1 MGETLRFLVAAIAL
15 AGWRWSDNSRRAAS
29 EFVGRHGIE
38 PRAASVDFTSVDFRS
53 LSPAAK

>member
-15 AGWRWSDNSRRAAS
+15 AGWRWSDDSRRAAS

-38 PRAASVDFTSVDFRS
+38 PRAASVGFRS